1 MFTASKNLSLSFS
14 SSLPPSLCPSFPLSL
29 FLSLSPSV
37 FPSPPLPPSP
47 SLLTADGS
55 QKRPRTT
62 ISQKQLE
69 ILKTAYCIS
78 PKPSRHV
85 RQELSD
91 KTGLDMRVVQVWFQN
106 KRAKDKRT
114 KKDDG
119 SEEGAGEGEG
129 RGGGEG
135 DFGVATPT
143 SATEDIQGQ
152 FILEPGKVWPSGYY
166 YYLNIGYYRY

>member
-1 MFTASKNLSLSFS
+1 MFTATKNPLCLSPPLSLPLSLLPSLPLSLS
-14 SSLPPSLCPSFPLSL
+14 LSLCLSL
-29 FLSLSPSV
+29 
-37 FPSPPLPPSP
+37 PPLPPSL